1 MQSAPPVNRRTS
13 RLSTL
18 IPYVVIALACFMFL
32 MVASKVRMNEPVFL
46 WVMTQGLLKEKAGL
60 GAGYWSS
67 VAFFLAAYVLAG
79 VLAWWIVERE
89 GRDPRHVWRR
99 AFLAWI
105 GVWAAYALI
114 ATVLVQTGV
123 LYA

>member
-1 MQSAPPVNRRTS
+1 MESEATGLRRS
-13 RLSTL
+13 RGLITL
-18 IPYVVIALACFMFL
+18 VPYLVIALACFMFL

-46 WVMTQGLLKEKAGL
+46 WVMTQGLLKEKAGM

-67 VAFFLAAYVLAG
+67 VAFFLAAYLLAG

-123 LYA
+123 LYE